1 MSVNPHFSK
10 IDGAKSNKIQVIGG
24 IGFADYDAVRSSTA
38 SILQGG
44 SSNAS
49 DQIGGISLWGKVTD
63 ERYIPALGHDWLTR
77 FYDPVVRLTT
87 RELSFKNA
95 LTEQAKVEA
104 NHRVLDLACGTGT
117 LTILLK
123 QASPKAEVIGVDG
136 DATILR
142 AAREKT
148 DRLALDIGFDKA
160 MSYSLPYEDGSF
172 DRVVSSLFFH
182 HLTRENKTKTLHEV
196 YRVLKA
202 QGEFHIADWGLPAN
216 WLMRVSSHFIQLLD
230 GFETTGDSFSG
241 LLPKLTTAAGFESV
255 EETGSFNTL
264 FGTIRLHKAL
274 KT

>member
-1 MSVNPHFSK
+1 M
-10 IDGAKSNKIQVIGG
+10 
-24 IGFADYDAVRSSTA
+24 
-38 SILQGG
+38 
-44 SSNAS
+44 
-49 DQIGGISLWGKVTD
+49 GKVTD
-63 ERYIPALGHDWLTR
+63 EHYIPALGHDWLTG

-87 RELSFKNA
+87 RERSFKNA

-123 QASPKAEVIGVDG
+123 KASPKAEVIGVDG

-148 DRLALDIGFDKA
+148 DRLAVDIGFDKA